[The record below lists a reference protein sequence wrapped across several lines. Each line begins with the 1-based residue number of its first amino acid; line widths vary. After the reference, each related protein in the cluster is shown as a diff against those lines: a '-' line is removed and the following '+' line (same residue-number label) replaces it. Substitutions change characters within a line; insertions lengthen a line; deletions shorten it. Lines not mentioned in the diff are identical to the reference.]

1 MKEKEENKI
10 SLIQKIRL
18 SFRKNIAV
26 SRLRIVILI
35 GLLVAGFIC
44 LNLYIQKLNLPMFD
58 ITTNKI
64 HTLSTSSKDV
74 IEKIDKNVNI
84 VTYGFPTKSSEMR
97 LIKQYVEAN
106 PEHITHEILT
116 DSSDPVKVQS
126 YGLSDGYEVVI
137 FECDGKTKMISS
149 NDFTTIDY
157 SDYSIIDRTEQV
169 LTNGLISISLHEN
182 NKVNF
187 LINHGEFNEDQLKIV
202 LSYLQAEAFSYEFV
216 DLIKGNTELNPKEI
230 LCIINPRTD
239 ITESEA
245 NKIIDFIN
253 KGGNIFYAQGYYET
267 AMNMPNMQKVL
278 DIYEVNLDNGFIIEN
293 DESRIAS
300 SNSLVF
306 FPNISTTST
315 ITSDIATYNS
325 YIVLEQAGKIR
336 FNSDVGFDDPSVSYQ
351 ELLFTS
357 DKAGFTATI
366 DSTAKDQM
374 QNGKFIIGALVRKI
388 LNGVDYSY
396 VYDDSEI
403 PEDAQ
408 SKLIIVASSSFMEYD
423 SKSSAQLSTM
433 GSNIDFVMNSI
444 SELADKSNYIRI
456 RSVMD
461 NAQYTPTTFQD
472 RIVKIV
478 IFAIPTLI
486 IITGLVV
493 KSRRNRR
500 K

>member
-1 MKEKEENKI
+1 MKEKNENKI

-18 SFRKNIAV
+18 TFRKNIAV
-26 SRLRIVILI
+26 SRLRTFILI

-44 LNLYIQKLNLPMFD
+44 LNLYIQKLSLPMFD

-97 LIKQYVEAN
+97 LIEQYVKAN

-116 DSSDPVKVQS
+116 DSSNPVKVQS
-126 YGLSDGYEVVI
+126 YGLTDGYEVVI

-149 NDFTTIDY
+149 NDFTTVDY
-157 SDYSIIDRTEQV
+157 TDFSLIDRTEQV

-187 LINHGEFNEDQLKIV
+187 LINHGEFNEKQLKIV
-202 LSYLQAEAFSYEFV
+202 ISYLQAEGFTYEFV
-216 DLIKGNTELNPKEI
+216 DLIKEGTELNPKEI
-230 LCIINPRTD
+230 LCIMDPKTD
-239 ITESEA
+239 ITEAEA
-245 NKIIDFIN
+245 NKIIDFVN
-253 KGGNIFYAQGYYET
+253 KGGNIFYAQGYSET

-278 DIYEVNLDNGFIIEN
+278 DLYEVYLDNGFIIEG

-300 SNSLVF
+300 DKSLVF

-325 YIVLEQAGKIR
+325 YVVLEQAGKVR
-336 FNSDVGFDDPSVSYQ
+336 FKSNVGFDDPSVSYQ
-351 ELLFTS
+351 ELLTTS
-357 DKAGFTATI
+357 DKAGFTSNINTT
-366 DSTAKDQM
+366 SKDQL
-374 QNGKFIIGALVRKI
+374 QSGKFIIGALVRKV
-388 LNGVDYSY
+388 LNGVDYSF

-423 SKSSAQLSTM
+423 EQAAAQLSTM

-461 NAQYTPTTFQD
+461 NAQYTPTSFQD
-472 RIVKIV
+472 RLVKIT

-486 IITGLVV
+486 ILTGLVV

>member
-1 MKEKEENKI
+1 MKEKEEKKL

-44 LNLYIQKLNLPMFD
+44 LNLYIQKLSLPMFD

-74 IEKIDKNVNI
+74 IEKIDKDVNI

-97 LIKQYVEAN
+97 LIEQYVKAN

-126 YGLSDGYEVVI
+126 YGLTDGYEVVI
-137 FECDGKTKMISS
+137 FECEGKTKMISS

-157 SDYSIIDRTEQV
+157 TDFSLIDRTEQV

-187 LINHGEFNEDQLKIV
+187 LINHGEYNEDQLKIV

-216 DLIKGNTELNPKEI
+216 DLIKEGTELNPKEI
-230 LCIINPRTD
+230 LCIINPKTD
-239 ITESEA
+239 ITEAEA
-245 NKIIDFIN
+245 NKIIDFVN

-278 DIYEVNLDNGFIIEN
+278 DIYEVHLDNGFIIEN

-300 SNSLVF
+300 DKSLVF

-325 YIVLEQAGKIR
+325 YVILEQAGKIR
-336 FNSDVGFDDPSVSYQ
+336 FNDVDFKDASVSYQ
-351 ELLFTS
+351 ELLYTS
-357 DKAGFTATI
+357 DKAGFTSTI

-374 QNGKFIIGALVRKI
+374 QSGKFIIGALVRKV
-388 LNGVDYSY
+388 LNGVDYSF
-396 VYDDSEI
+396 VYDDTEI
-403 PEDAQ
+403 PEDVQ
-408 SKLIIVASSSFMEYD
+408 SKLIIVASSSFLEYD
-423 SKSSAQLSTM
+423 SKASAQLSTM

-461 NAQYTPTTFQD
+461 NAQYTPTAFQD
-472 RIVKIV
+472 KIVKIT

-486 IITGLVV
+486 ILTGLVV